1 MPPECKKYVDSIH
14 IFLET
19 TTKLMFSLPFHKIWP
34 TKNWKTLVNSF
45 DYLYSYAS
53 GHVNEKIA
61 ELEKAEKLN
70 EFEKVDAELGMD
82 FLTYMIHSGNM
93 SVEEL
98 AVNAVDLIS
107 AGVDTVSSNCT
118 CRYKIIDGSV

>member
-19 TTKLMFSLPFHKIWP
+19 TAQLMFSLPFHKIWP
-34 TKNWKTLVNSF
+34 TKNWKALINSF
-45 DYLYSYAS
+45 DYLYTYAS

-61 ELEKAEKLN
+61 ELEKVKESEKA
-70 EFEKVDAELGMD
+70 DAELGMD
-82 FLTYMIHSGNM
+82 FLTYMIHSGTM

-98 AVNAVDLIS
+98 AVNAVDLIG
-107 AGVDTVSSNCT
+107 AGVDTVSS
-118 CRYKIIDGSV
+118 